1 MIFFPLYIRNV
12 SRGVMRLQRHENI
25 SKNFIK
31 CGIKNRRKRESL
43 KSSVVVD
50 DNVKASKKER
60 EIKGKDVDK
69 ERKLELSPQ
78 PLPWFCVYVR
88 VSLVKCEVSHPL
100 YNIWHW
106 GRTSNTHILRWHG
119 LTFCRFIF
127 VLWKIRL
134 LY

>member
-1 MIFFPLYIRNV
+1 
-12 SRGVMRLQRHENI
+12 MRLQCHENI

-31 CGIKNRRKRESL
+31 CDIKYRRKRESL
-43 KSSVVVD
+43 KSSVAVD

-78 PLPWFCVYVR
+78 PLPWFCIYVS

-100 YNIWHW
+100 YNIWQ
-106 GRTSNTHILRWHG
+106 
-119 LTFCRFIF
+119 
-127 VLWKIRL
+127 
-134 LY
+134 